1 MSLTAATAGVG
12 PPCLPPKASSSS
24 WWQSILPGG
33 PLEEPPCAFPPPA
46 RVGLHG
52 LPELS
57 RPLGPRKPA
66 VQPKLVLGKSPLADL
81 DTALGGPS
89 DDDHLAATLEGLMLP
104 LPCPLTV
111 GVGPPGERLGCTR
124 AQD

>member
-1 MSLTAATAGVG
+1 M
-12 PPCLPPKASSSS
+12 
-24 WWQSILPGG
+24 
-33 PLEEPPCAFPPPA
+33 
-46 RVGLHG
+46 
-52 LPELS
+52 PELS

-66 VQPKLVLGKSPLADL
+66 VQPKLVLGESPLADL

-89 DDDHLAATLEGLMLP
+89 DDDHLLAATLEGLMLP

-111 GVGPPGERLGCTR
+111 GGGPPGERLGCTR